1 MPRKTKRKTK
11 RKEMEEATEREG
23 EAMRGE
29 EAKAPGAL
37 TFVVECV
44 ETFYK
49 CCACN
54 PRGKHFKRIHERSVM
69 EHSGSVGHLKA
80 VLRMLLNLD
89 LEERRLV
96 METWDEF
103 MPYIRSQFMMYMSRR
118 QSLLNGFTAGDV
130 ISVRPCS
137 EDDLMKGQP
146 LERLV
151 GESVHQNEKVE
162 RMMTH
167 VEFGAAV
174 INEGLKLAARK
185 EKRRVKEIAM
195 QACLKRAMEN
205 DDFNAEEAA
214 VMAFKVMSCDEP
226 NLAKYAAM
234 PEKSMVAEHMGVFM
248 GPGPEKGPGPQSS
261 TEAEYVGEGV

>member
-37 TFVVECV
+37 TFV
-44 ETFYK
+44 
-49 CCACN
+49 
-54 PRGKHFKRIHERSVM
+54 
-69 EHSGSVGHLKA
+69 
-80 VLRMLLNLD
+80 
-89 LEERRLV
+89 
-96 METWDEF
+96 
-103 MPYIRSQFMMYMSRR
+103 
-118 QSLLNGFTAGDV
+118 
-130 ISVRPCS
+130 
-137 EDDLMKGQP
+137 
-146 LERLV
+146 
-151 GESVHQNEKVE
+151 VE